1 MLYIDIKKGK
11 ESMKTLKFQQDI
23 LGTAACMNRITKDNK
38 GFGELSSN
46 NNSVYDIWFSWIE
59 KWRRKMERDKIMAG
73 LWKQVTKD
81 FG

>member
-23 LGTAACMNRITKDNK
+23 VGTAACMNRITKDNK

-46 NNSVYDIWFSWIE
+46 NNSVYDIWFS
-59 KWRRKMERDKIMAG
+59 
-73 LWKQVTKD
+73 
-81 FG
+81 